1 MKTRDRAS
9 DTHGEGAM
17 HPDLDEE
24 LSVMVF
30 KLKKTR
36 MDMGYAEIWE
46 RPEGE
51 GGKKMGTEG
60 TIHRKRK

>member
-1 MKTRDRAS
+1 
-9 DTHGEGAM
+9 M
-17 HPDLDEE
+17 HPDLDDE

-30 KLKKTR
+30 KLKKKR